1 MRARRLLA
9 AASTLLLAGCVSLP
23 STGGVETRPG
33 QEQGEQRDATFD
45 FTPSGP
51 VPGSPPLEIVEDFML
66 AMQASPQ
73 STAVARRYLTD
84 EASATWSP
92 DRSTLVYGAKL
103 VSGARHTFEVGL
115 EETVRLDDR
124 GTWMG
129 TVGAEGSLSYPLSLV
144 RERGEWRI
152 VNPPDALVIPRSHFD
167 SRYQQFA
174 VYFFDPTRQVLVPEP
189 TYLPRGDQAPTLL
202 VRRLLRGPQP
212 HLEGVLDTVIPAGTE
227 NVLSVPVSPDGVAE
241 VPLSGEMLQLDPERL
256 EMALAQLA
264 WTLRQVTGLE
274 SMRVTVDG
282 SPLEV
287 AGEVSPQSVT
297 AWTAFDPAIFWA
309 SDELFALSD
318 GHVVALSASG
328 ELVGRFGAQEYALRD
343 IAVDLAGERVAAVS
357 EDGTTV
363 VLAPRGERA
372 DEVPPAQETEVLTD
386 RGTDLLQ
393 PAWDVFGD
401 LWLVDRTR
409 DGARLSVRH
418 DDSWARLD
426 APGLTGV
433 DVSAFTV
440 SRDGTRL
447 VAVEER
453 PSGDR
458 LLMARVVR
466 DAEGEVQA
474 LTRAEQL
481 PFDQGAIDEIR
492 DVAWSAPGSL
502 AVLTAPTPAT
512 TSVLPVLVDGSSSL
526 ADADPSAETLRHRAD
541 RLVASPSA
549 EAPLYVAD
557 PGGELFELGPDGEW
571 VGVGLDG
578 PLRAPTYV
586 G

>member
-1 MRARRLLA
+1 
-9 AASTLLLAGCVSLP
+9 
-23 STGGVETRPG
+23 
-33 QEQGEQRDATFD
+33 
-45 FTPSGP
+45 
-51 VPGSPPLEIVEDFML
+51 
-66 AMQASPQ
+66 
-73 STAVARRYLTD
+73 
-84 EASATWSP
+84 
-92 DRSTLVYGAKL
+92 
-103 VSGARHTFEVGL
+103 
-115 EETVRLDDR
+115 
-124 GTWMG
+124 
-129 TVGAEGSLSYPLSLV
+129 
-144 RERGEWRI
+144 
-152 VNPPDALVIPRSHFD
+152 
-167 SRYQQFA
+167 
-174 VYFFDPTRQVLVPEP
+174 
-189 TYLPRGDQAPTLL
+189 
-202 VRRLLRGPQP
+202 
-212 HLEGVLDTVIPAGTE
+212 
-227 NVLSVPVSPDGVAE
+227 
-241 VPLSGEMLQLDPERL
+241 
-256 EMALAQLA
+256 
-264 WTLRQVTGLE
+264 
-274 SMRVTVDG
+274 
-282 SPLEV
+282 
-287 AGEVSPQSVT
+287 
-297 AWTAFDPAIFWA
+297 
-309 SDELFALSD
+309 
-318 GHVVALSASG
+318 
-328 ELVGRFGAQEYALRD
+328 AQEYALRD

-372 DEVPPAQETEVLTD
+372 DEVPAAQETEVLTD

-401 LWLVDRTR
+401 LWLVDRTP

-466 DAEGEVQA
+466 DAEGEVRA
-474 LTRAEQL
+474 LTRAEEL

-502 AVLTAPTPAT
+502 AVLTSPTPAT
-512 TSVLPVLVDGSSSL
+512 TSVLPVLVDGSSSF

-571 VGVGLDG
+571 VGVVLDG